1 MKNIKLIIDFD
12 GTNYSGFQAQD
23 NAHTVEDALNAFIS
37 KALGEDIKVIGCSR
51 TDKGVSAHGFVLN
64 FKTESVCPAEKMI
77 YPINDK
83 LPEDIR
89 VLKSEEVAD
98 DFHARFSSK
107 GKYYR
112 YTLEHRKFGR
122 ATNRHFAYN
131 FPYKLDLDL
140 MREAAKYMVGEK
152 DYRAFMAIGSAVDT
166 TVRTIHSVDIIRD
179 GDFVYIDVKGRSF
192 LYNMVRIMSG
202 TLVFVGT
209 GILDIDSMARAI
221 EDGDRRGLAPT
232 LPAKGLVLE
241 EVYY

>member
-12 GTNYSGFQAQD
+12 GTNYSGFQAQE
-23 NAHTVEDALNAFIS
+23 NAHTVEDALNASIS
-37 KALGEDIKVIGCSR
+37 KALGEEIKVIGCSR

-64 FKTESVCPAEKMI
+64 FRTESLCPVEKMV

-83 LPEDIR
+83 LPDDIR
-89 VLKSEEVAD
+89 VLSSEEVDD

-112 YTLEHRKFGR
+112 YVIEHRKFGR
-122 ATNRHFAYN
+122 ATDRHFAYN
-131 FPYKLDLDL
+131 FPYKLDVNL

-152 DYRAFMAIGSAVDT
+152 DYRAFMAIGSDVDT
-166 TVRTIHSVDIIRD
+166 TVRNIHSVDIIED
-179 GDFVYIDVKGRSF
+179 GDFVYIDVKGKSF
-192 LYNMVRIMSG
+192 LYNMVRIMVG

-209 GILDIDSMARAI
+209 GILDIEEMRKAI
-221 EDGDRRGLAPT
+221 DEGDRRGLAPT
-232 LPAKGLVLE
+232 LPAKGLILE

>member
-1 MKNIKLIIDFD
+1 MKNIKLTIDFD

-23 NAHTVEDALNAFIS
+23 NAHTVEDALNDSIS

-51 TDKGVSAHGFVLN
+51 TDKGVSARGFVLN
-64 FKTESVCPAEKMI
+64 FRTDSACPVEKMI
-77 YPINDK
+77 FPINDK
-83 LPEDIR
+83 LPDDIR

-112 YTLEHRKFGR
+112 YVIEHRKFGR
-122 ATNRHFAYN
+122 ATERHFAYN
-131 FPYKLDLDL
+131 FPYKLDASL
-140 MREAAKYMVGEK
+140 MRKAAEHMVGEK
-152 DYRAFMAIGSAVDT
+152 DYRAFMAIGSPVDT
-166 TVRTIHSVDIIRD
+166 TIRTIHSVEIIED

-192 LYNMVRIMSG
+192 LYNMVRIMAG

-209 GILDIDSMARAI
+209 GILDIDEMIRAI
-221 EDGDRRGLAPT
+221 DEGDRRGLAPT
-232 LPAKGLVLE
+232 LPAKGLILE